1 MINFTSEID
10 QVRGK
15 LELITARKL
24 LGQKTVAKMAGV
36 SGPAVSKWVNAGG
49 FDIEN
54 IEKLANSLGML
65 LSQFLAVSADDLLI
79 HVKRYKESL
88 GNVVFVEEPRGN
100 YSKHQ
105 SVVPLVSRVQA
116 GMIEEA
122 ILDLDEPKM
131 ITTKKSHSPL
141 AYAVQVQGDSMTSA
155 SIPTFPEGIIVL
167 ADPNQIDNLNNND
180 FVIAKIDHEDAVT
193 FKQLKFDGDK
203 PYLNPLNPEFPK
215 IFNGFRV
222 IAKVFDVCTDDWI

>member
-1 MINFTSEID
+1 MINFTSEIE
-10 QVRGK
+10 QVKGK
-15 LELITARKL
+15 LETMTQRKL
-24 LGQKTVAKMAGV
+24 LGQKKVAEMAGV
-36 SGPAVSKWVNAGG
+36 SAPAVSKWVKTGG

-54 IEKLANSLGML
+54 IERLSNSIGMT
-65 LSQFLAVSADDLLI
+65 LSQFLAVSVDDLII
-79 HVKRYKESL
+79 HIERYKEGV
-88 GNVVFVEEPRGN
+88 GNVIFVDEPRGN

-105 SVVPLVSRVQA
+105 SSVPLVSSVQA

-141 AYAVQVQGDSMTSA
+141 AYAVKVQGDSMTTD
-155 SIPTFPEGIIVL
+155 SIPTFPEGIVVL

-180 FVIAKIDHEDAVT
+180 FVIAKMDHEDAVT

-203 PYLNPLNPEFPK
+203 PYLNPLNKEFPK
-215 IFNGFRV
+215 IFKGFRV